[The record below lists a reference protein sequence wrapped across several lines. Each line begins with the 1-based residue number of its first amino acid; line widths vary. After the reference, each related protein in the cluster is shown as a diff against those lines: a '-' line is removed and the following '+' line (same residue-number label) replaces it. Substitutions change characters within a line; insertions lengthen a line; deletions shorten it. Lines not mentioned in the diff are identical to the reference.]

1 MNMEEETLLAM
12 HSHAKRMLDVEME
25 AVAGQSGLVPLL
37 DTSFS
42 DTHEPNPTKK
52 KSKLSSDSPAVSDS
66 MLMRFMQRMEAMHEE
81 TIKQISW

>member
-52 KSKLSSDSPAVSDS
+52 KAN
-66 MLMRFMQRMEAMHEE
+66 
-81 TIKQISW
+81 